1 MPDPK
6 PREAAE
12 REDAS
17 LNGLLGGGVVG
28 FVVWI
33 SVWMAFTETTSR
45 PWAKGFQ
52 LGEQLLIGVVFILVG
67 AFIGRLYGAYN
78 YQKNKDISR
87 NQDLEERVRQLEAK
101 KKTK

>member
-6 PREAAE
+6 PREAAQ

-45 PWAKGFQ
+45 TLW
-52 LGEQLLIGVVFILVG
+52 EQLLIGVVFILVG
-67 AFIGRLYGAYN
+67 AFIGRLYWAYK

>member
-6 PREAAE
+6 PREAAQ

-45 PWAKGFQ
+45 TLW
-52 LGEQLLIGVVFILVG
+52 EQLLIGVVFILVG
-67 AFIGRLYGAYN
+67 AFIGRLYGAYK

-87 NQDLEERVRQLEAK
+87 NQDLEERLRQLEAK

>member
-6 PREAAE
+6 PREAAQ

-33 SVWMAFTETTSR
+33 SVWMQLTETTSR
-45 PWAKGFQ
+45 PWAKPS
-52 LGEQLLIGVVFILVG
+52 
-67 AFIGRLYGAYN
+67 N
-78 YQKNKDISR
+78 KKN
-87 NQDLEERVRQLEAK
+87 
-101 KKTK
+101 